1 MEVSVDLPP
10 NIINFIKELVEK
22 GSFASVETF
31 VDYSVHVIADL
42 YGFSESVGGKN
53 LTSAIAAVLPTVT
66 PVESI
71 SRAAPSPEEVAV
83 LEAFT
88 SKLELA
94 EAIYMNHIM
103 TAAQAAQQPI
113 EKTTFDAAVETLIE
127 KGQIK
132 KLEQADKVYLKLM
145 D

>member
-1 MEVSVDLPP
+1 MDVGVDLPP
-10 NIINFIKELVEK
+10 NIINFVKELVEK
-22 GSFASVETF
+22 GNFASVEAF
-31 VDYSVHVIADL
+31 VDYAVHVIADL
-42 YGFSESVGGKN
+42 YGFSESVSGKN
-53 LTSAIAAVLPTVT
+53 LVSAVAAVLPAAA
-66 PVESI
+66 PVESV

-94 EAIYMNHIM
+94 EAIYMNHVM

-113 EKTTFDAAVETLIE
+113 EKTAFDAAVETLIE

-132 KLEQADKVYLKLM
+132 KVEQADKVYLKLM
-145 D
+145 E

>member
-1 MEVSVDLPP
+1 MEVGVNLPP
-10 NIINFIKELVEK
+10 NIINFVKELVEK
-22 GSFASVETF
+22 GNFASVEAF
-31 VDYSVHVIADL
+31 VDYAVHVIADL

-53 LTSAIAAVLPTVT
+53 LVSAVAGVLPATA
-66 PVESI
+66 PVESV

-94 EAIYMNHIM
+94 EAIYMNHVM

-113 EKTTFDAAVETLIE
+113 EKTVFDAAVETLIE

-132 KLEQADKVYLKLM
+132 KVEQADKVYLKLM
-145 D
+145 E

>member
-1 MEVSVDLPP
+1 MEVDVDIPP

-22 GSFASVETF
+22 GSFTSVAAF
-31 VDYSVHVIADL
+31 VDYAVHVIADL
-42 YGFSESVGGKN
+42 YGFSENVGGKN
-53 LTSAIAAVLPTVT
+53 LASAIAAVLPVVT
-66 PVESI
+66 PAESI
-71 SRAAPSPEEVAV
+71 SRTAPSPEEVAV

-94 EAIYMNHIM
+94 EAIYMNHVM

-113 EKTTFDAAVETLIE
+113 EKTAFDAAVETLIE

-132 KLEQADKVYLKLM
+132 KLEQMDKVYLKLM
-145 D
+145 E